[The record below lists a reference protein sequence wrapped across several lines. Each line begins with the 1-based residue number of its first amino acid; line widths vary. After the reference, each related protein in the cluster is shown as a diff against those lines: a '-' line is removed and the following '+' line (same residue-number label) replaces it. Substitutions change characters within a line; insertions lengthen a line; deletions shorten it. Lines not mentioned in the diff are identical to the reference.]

1 MTLRNKRGQE
11 SKRQRRLQIIEVEN
25 VGDRTYVTV
34 FLLGV
39 AFNVANLAV
48 LAVAVFRLGP
58 RRSHP
63 AAA

>member
-1 MTLRNKRGQE
+1 MMAMSRVSNRVRTRKKPE
-11 SKRQRRLQIIEVEN
+11 
-25 VGDRTYVTV
+25 TYVTV

-48 LAVAVFRLGP
+48 LAVAIFRLGP
-58 RRSHP
+58 RRPHP